1 MANTPKQ
8 RLTSWLIA
16 PSTSN
21 FHVTDLGEPSSRG
34 SRIPPRVAQA
44 VAKFSLSLLERPDL
58 CPRPLSFSSCGRPRF
73 RARWLIG
80 VGRWEEKLYG
90 QTLRGHD
97 KTSTK
102 MCKTARVEKRGHAN
116 LRSIVREAPVR
127 SIFRQHFFSV
137 FRIFFVVF

>member
-8 RLTSWLIA
+8 RLTSWHIA
-16 PSTSN
+16 PSTCN

-80 VGRWEEKLYG
+80 VGRWEEKLYR

-116 LRSIVREAPVR
+116 LRSTVRETSVR
-127 SIFRQHFFSV
+127 LIFRQHFSFC
-137 FRIFFVVF
+137 F